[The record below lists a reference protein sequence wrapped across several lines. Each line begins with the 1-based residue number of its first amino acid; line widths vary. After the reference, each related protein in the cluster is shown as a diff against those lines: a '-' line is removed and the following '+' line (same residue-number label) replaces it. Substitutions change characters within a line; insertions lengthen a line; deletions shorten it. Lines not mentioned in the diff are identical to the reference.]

1 MTHTTCHRHPRLSTT
16 GPVVDEL
23 AWTENSCSSV
33 QHSKASPQLLSPQ
46 NCDVS
51 GSSSELCQNCMN
63 STVQNEHV
71 TLNCGFA
78 SWDGIYSASLMTME
92 LEHTTVIHLG
102 NQWPFQPGP
111 KRLVSGVA
119 KTRAQLFRWMDE
131 NTGIRGILTWLS
143 MPAQFI

>member
-1 MTHTTCHRHPRLSTT
+1 MVPVLRAVGGRTCTQLDSTCFQMRRRLKTIAATMSNAVIRFACGFNRETLCSPTT
-16 GPVVDEL
+16 DFYMK
-23 AWTENSCSSV
+23 ACS
-33 QHSKASPQLLSPQ
+33 
-46 NCDVS
+46 
-51 GSSSELCQNCMN
+51 NCMN

-78 SWDGIYSASLMTME
+78 SWEGIYSASLMTME

-131 NTGIRGILTWLS
+131 NTGIRGILT
-143 MPAQFI
+143 